1 MSEKGTVY
9 FFTGLSGAGKTTIGG
24 LFHHRLKATK
34 PNVVLLDGDEIR
46 VAFGED
52 VGYTQPERLR
62 WAGRIFRVCKLL
74 SDQGIDVVVCSIA
87 MYESVRRWNRENI
100 PNYKEIYIKVSK
112 DTLLQR
118 NQKGLY
124 TAGKNVVG
132 IDLPFDEPQRPDIV
146 VPNDGDRTPLELV
159 EELERALYPNIVEN
173 PVDNSAYWNQYYK
186 NRVCSEEPSPFAQYV
201 ATLVEPGRDMVEL
214 GCGNGRDAVFF
225 AARGLHI
232 TALDMSQEAVSQLQ
246 SRNLPNTEFLC
257 GDFVNSDVHQPE
269 SYDYAYSRFTIH
281 SINQN
286 QEQVLLGHVFRG
298 LRPGGKLF
306 IEVRGVN
313 DPLCG
318 KGKQVERNAFFY
330 DNHYRRFIVLD
341 ELTQSLERHGF
352 RVEYAQER
360 TGFAPYGND
369 DPPVIRVVAAK
380 PDGAGN

>member
-24 LFHHRLKATK
+24 LFHRRLKATK

-132 IDLPFDEPQRPDIV
+132 IDLPFDEPQSPDIV

-159 EELERALYPNIVEN
+159 EELERELYPNIVEN
-173 PVDNSAYWNQYYK
+173 TVDNTAYWNQYYK
-186 NRVCSEEPSPFAQYV
+186 NRVCPEEPSPFALYV
-201 ATLVEPGRDMVEL
+201 ATLVEPGREMVEL

-225 AARGLHI
+225 AAQGI
-232 TALDMSQEAVSQLQ
+232 CVTALDMSQEAIAQLQ
-246 SRNLPNTEFLC
+246 SRNLPNARFLC
-257 GDFVNSDVHQPE
+257 GDFVNSDVHQLE

-286 QEQVLLGHVFRG
+286 QEQVLITNVFRG

-306 IEVRGVN
+306 IEVRGIN
-313 DPLCG
+313 DLLFG
-318 KGKQVERNAFFY
+318 KGRQEERNAFFY

-341 ELTQSLERHGF
+341 ELTESLERHGF

-380 PDGAGN
+380 PEEADA

>member
-1 MSEKGTVY
+1 MKETGTVY

-24 LFHHRLKATK
+24 LFHRRLKATK

-87 MYESVRRWNRENI
+87 MYESVRQWNRENI
-100 PNYKEIYIKVSK
+100 ENYKEIYIKVSR

-132 IDLPFDEPQRPDIV
+132 IDLPFDEPQSPDIV
-146 VPNDGDRTPLELV
+146 VPNDGGRTPLELV
-159 EELERALYPNIVEN
+159 EDLERTLYPNIVEDT
-173 PVDNSAYWNQYYK
+173 VDNTAYWDQYYK

-201 ATLVEPGRDMVEL
+201 ATLVELGREMVEL
-214 GCGNGRDAVFF
+214 GCGNGRDTVFF
-225 AARGLHI
+225 AAQGLQI

-246 SRNLPNTEFLC
+246 SRGIPNAEFLC
-257 GDFVNSDVHQPE
+257 GDFVNSNVHQAD

-286 QEQVLLGHVFRG
+286 QEQVLLGNVFRG

-313 DPLCG
+313 DPLYG
-318 KGKQVERNAFFY
+318 KGKPVERNAFFY
-330 DNHYRRFIVLD
+330 DNHYRRFIVLG
-341 ELTQSLERHGF
+341 ELVESLERHGF

-380 PDGAGN
+380 PNGAEN